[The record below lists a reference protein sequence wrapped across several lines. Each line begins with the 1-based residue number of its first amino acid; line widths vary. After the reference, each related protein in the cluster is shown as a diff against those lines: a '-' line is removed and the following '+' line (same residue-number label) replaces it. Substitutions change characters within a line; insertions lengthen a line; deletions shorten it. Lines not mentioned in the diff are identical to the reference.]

1 MLKETKYNILI
12 VSSSEKFLQSI
23 SKFLISYL
31 HSSCTVATSLNQAS
45 RLLLE
50 RNYQILIV
58 SSPGGDQNIIDFALN
73 ANDNYNIGILLLVSS
88 YEYMEVFDKTN
99 EYGILTLAK
108 PIENNIFLQSL
119 SLLIAT
125 IEKMNVVKNK
135 SKTELSFKEKMSEI
149 KLANEAKLLLIKHK
163 NFSETEAHKYIE
175 KRAMDRRV
183 PKIYIIKEII
193 LQYR

>member
-73 ANDNYNIGILLLVSS
+73 TNDNYNIGILLLVSS

-119 SLLIAT
+119 SLLVAT

-135 SKTELSFKEKMSEI
+135 SKTELSFKEKMAEI
-149 KLANEAKLLLIKHK
+149 KLANEAK
-163 NFSETEAHKYIE
+163 
-175 KRAMDRRV
+175 
-183 PKIYIIKEII
+183 
-193 LQYR
+193 

>member
-119 SLLIAT
+119 SLLVAT

-135 SKTELSFKEKMSEI
+135 SKTELSFKEKMAEI
-149 KLANEAKLLLIKHK
+149 KLAKEAK
-163 NFSETEAHKYIE
+163 
-175 KRAMDRRV
+175 
-183 PKIYIIKEII
+183 
-193 LQYR
+193 

>member
-119 SLLIAT
+119 SLLVAT

-135 SKTELSFKEKMSEI
+135 SKTELS
-149 KLANEAKLLLIKHK
+149 
-163 NFSETEAHKYIE
+163 
-175 KRAMDRRV
+175 
-183 PKIYIIKEII
+183 
-193 LQYR
+193 

>member
-12 VSSSEKFLQSI
+12 VSSSDKFAQSI
-23 SKFLISYL
+23 SKFLTSYF
-31 HSSCTVATSLNQAS
+31 HSSCDVAPSLNQAN

-50 RNYQILIV
+50 RNYHILIV

-73 ANDNYNIGILLLVSS
+73 ANDSYNIGILLLVSA
-88 YEYMEVFDKTN
+88 YEYPEVFDKTN

-119 SLLIAT
+119 SLLVAT
-125 IEKMNVVKNK
+125 IEKMNTIKIK
-135 SKTELSFKEKMSEI
+135 SKSELSFKEKMGEI

-163 NFSETEAHKYIE
+163 KFTETEAHKYIE

>member
-73 ANDNYNIGILLLVSS
+73 ANLSDITFGNTLSIPYPNNGVSES
-88 YEYMEVFDKTN
+88 TVAIVCLD
-99 EYGILTLAK
+99 
-108 PIENNIFLQSL
+108 
-119 SLLIAT
+119 
-125 IEKMNVVKNK
+125 
-135 SKTELSFKEKMSEI
+135 
-149 KLANEAKLLLIKHK
+149 
-163 NFSETEAHKYIE
+163 
-175 KRAMDRRV
+175 
-183 PKIYIIKEII
+183 
-193 LQYR
+193 

>member
-119 SLLIAT
+119 SLLVAT

-135 SKTELSFKEKMSEI
+135 SKISPM
-149 KLANEAKLLLIKHK
+149 
-163 NFSETEAHKYIE
+163 
-175 KRAMDRRV
+175 V
-183 PKIYIIKEII
+183 
-193 LQYR
+193 

>member
-108 PIENNIFLQSL
+108 PIENNI
-119 SLLIAT
+119 
-125 IEKMNVVKNK
+125 ER
-135 SKTELSFKEKMSEI
+135 
-149 KLANEAKLLLIKHK
+149 KH
-163 NFSETEAHKYIE
+163 
-175 KRAMDRRV
+175 RGV
-183 PKIYIIKEII
+183 
-193 LQYR
+193 